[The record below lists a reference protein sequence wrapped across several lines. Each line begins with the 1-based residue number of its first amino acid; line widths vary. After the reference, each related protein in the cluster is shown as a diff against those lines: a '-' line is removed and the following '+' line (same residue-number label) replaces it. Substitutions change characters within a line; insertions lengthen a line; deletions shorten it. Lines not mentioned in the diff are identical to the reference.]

1 MEMTMTDD
9 LVRRLKDNSLEALS
23 FESHELWHEAAD
35 EITRLTAELA
45 AERDARERL
54 EAALRPFAQ
63 PERNPT
69 YSDASHELIS
79 VTSGDLRRAR
89 AALGGSA

>member
-1 MEMTMTDD
+1 MTMREKRWSLRMSDN
-9 LVRRLKDNSLEALS
+9 LIERLATLRE
-23 FESHELWHEAAD
+23 EAAA
-35 EITRLTAELA
+35 EIARLTAELD
-45 AERDARERL
+45 AEREARERL

-63 PERNPT
+63 PERNPA

>member
-1 MEMTMTDD
+1 MSDNLIE
-9 LVRRLKDNSLEALS
+9 RLATLRE
-23 FESHELWHEAAD
+23 EAAA
-35 EITRLTAELA
+35 EIARLTAERD
-45 AERDARERL
+45 AEREARERL

-63 PERNPT
+63 PERNSA

-89 AALGGSA
+89 AALGGSDDR